1 MSYERLERAYDES
14 KTSKPPV
21 RLLEEILTSSI
32 QEHREVYI
40 LLDAYDE
47 LPETEEG
54 RDDVEAWLSDIS
66 QKAKNLKLFITSRQT
81 PSIETSMASLGVT
94 PLSVSMSLTN
104 YDIGRYVELELE
116 RHPNL
121 AQLEL
126 KLKTR
131 IKDTFER
138 NADGM

>member
-1 MSYERLERAYDES
+1 M
-14 KTSKPPV
+14 
-21 RLLEEILTSSI
+21 
-32 QEHREVYI
+32 
-40 LLDAYDE
+40 
-47 LPETEEG
+47 
-54 RDDVEAWLSDIS
+54 EAWLIDIS
-66 QKAKNLKLFITSRQT
+66 QKATNVKLFITSRQT

-104 YDIGRYVELELE
+104 YDIGRYVELELK
-116 RHPNL
+116 RHPSL

-131 IKDTFER
+131 IKNTLER